1 MPIFRYVVVVGGA
14 LLALLFVA
22 DHLFP
27 SEPIAVTTAAAS
39 NDQPMIRIRSDRH
52 LPERVVFDTDRPHVA
67 VQVSAQVSAQAQ
79 PQPASV
85 EARVEAQPAAAGL
98 RSDVTEASASA
109 RVRETHAEVSRA
121 VAKPASV
128 VSAADIQSSDAA
140 TKASAAPSQAR
151 RKIARQHPSRGYDR
165 PVRVA
170 QQPHFG
176 LFDMTW

>member
-1 MPIFRYVVVVGGA
+1 MPMPIFRYVVVVGGA

-39 NDQPMIRIRSDRH
+39 NEQPMIRIRSDRH

-79 PQPASV
+79 PQPA
-85 EARVEAQPAAAGL
+85 AVEAQPAAAGL